1 VFGQRQTFDSRPGGD
16 DYREP
21 EPLVPKTRILIAN
34 RGEIAV
40 RIMRTIRELGF
51 DSIAVYSDADRD
63 ALHVEMA
70 DAAYRIGPPLPSDSY
85 LSIGAI
91 LDVARRAKATAIH
104 PGYGFLSERSHFAR
118 AVEEA
123 GFTFIGPPAE
133 ALEMMGDKSAARQAA
148 ERVGVPIVPG
158 TPEPVTMQQAQSD
171 AERIGY
177 PVVVKAA
184 FGGGGRGMHVVRSAG
199 DLQPALKR
207 AAREAEAYF
216 GRPEVF
222 LERYVDR
229 AHHVEAQVLGD
240 HHGNAFFLG
249 ERDCSVQR
257 RHQKLMEESPSPVV
271 DADLRARI
279 GQAALAL
286 SKEAG
291 YTNAGTVE
299 FIVDEDGSFYFLEM
313 NTRLQV
319 EHTVTEMTTG
329 LDLVASQIAV
339 ALGERVDLSGITAR
353 GHAIQCR
360 INAEDPAR
368 NFLPG
373 PGRITSY
380 REPGGPF
387 VRVDSGVREGREV
400 PPEYDSM
407 FAKVIV
413 AGDDR
418 ERARRRMLRA
428 LAEFHVEG
436 VPTTIPLHQWVLE
449 TEAFRSGS
457 HTTTWLERA
466 LKDTRLPGAA
476 SAHEPE
482 PRQPVPAELIVEL
495 DGRRV
500 PIRIFDHRRD
510 TAPQSPGRH
519 AAHHGPGVHSPIL
532 APMQGTILR
541 VLVEPGQEI
550 EAGDVVCIL
559 EAMKMENAI
568 PAPRDGVVSELPIRT
583 GQVVQPGQTLAVID

>member
-1 VFGQRQTFDSRPGGD
+1 M
-16 DYREP
+16 
-21 EPLVPKTRILIAN
+21 PKTRILIAN

-40 RIMRTIRELGF
+40 RIMRTVRELGLE
-51 DSIAVYSDADRD
+51 SVAVYSDTDRD
-63 ALHVEMA
+63 AIHVEMA
-70 DAAYRIGPPLPSDSY
+70 DSAFRIGPPLPSDSY

-91 LDVARRAKATAIH
+91 LDAARRSKATAIH
-104 PGYGFLSERSHFAR
+104 PGYGFLSEQGHFAR
-118 AVEEA
+118 AVEES
-123 GFTFIGPPAE
+123 GFTFIGPSAE
-133 ALEMMGDKSAARQAA
+133 AIEMMGDKSAARLAA

-158 TPEPVTMQQAQSD
+158 TPEAVSVKKAPAE

-177 PVVVKAA
+177 PIVVKAA
-184 FGGGGRGMHVVRSAG
+184 FGGGGRGMHVVRSAEE
-199 DLQPALKR
+199 LEPALKR
-207 AAREAEAYF
+207 AAREAQAYF

-222 LERYVDR
+222 LERYVER
-229 AHHVEAQVLGD
+229 AHHVEAQVLAD
-240 HHGNAFFLG
+240 RHGTAFFLG

-257 RHQKLMEESPSPVV
+257 RHQKLIEEAPSPIA
-271 DADLRARI
+271 DADLRARM
-279 GQAALAL
+279 GEAALAL

-291 YTNAGTVE
+291 YANAGTVE
-299 FIVDEDGSFYFLEM
+299 FIVDEDSSFYFLEM

-329 LDLVASQIAV
+329 LDLVECQIAV
-339 ALGERVDLSGITAR
+339 ALGERMDLSGVTAR

-373 PGRITSY
+373 PGRITAY
-380 REPGGPF
+380 REPAGPF
-387 VRVDSGVREGREV
+387 VRVDSAVREGGEV
-400 PPEYDSM
+400 PADYDSM
-407 FAKVIV
+407 FAKLIV
-413 AGDDR
+413 AGEDR

-428 LAEFHVEG
+428 LAEFRIEG

-449 TEAFRSGS
+449 TDEFRAGS
-457 HTTTWLERA
+457 HTTTWLEPA
-466 LKDTRLPGAA
+466 LKGTPLQGSADQAPAA
-476 SAHEPE
+476 EPQ
-482 PRQPVPAELIVEL
+482 QPVPAELIVEL

-510 TAPQSPGRH
+510 TAPKAPARH
-519 AAHHGPGVHSPIL
+519 EAHHGPGVHSLIL

-541 VLVEPGQEI
+541 ILVEPGQEI
-550 EAGDVVCIL
+550 EAGDLVCIL

-568 PAPRDGVVSELPIRT
+568 PAPRDGVVTELPIRA